1 MKLCVTSDCYTK
13 HPIAKENRNITFSL
27 LDSENILSEIQP
39 EWEKV
44 IFDKIVSA
52 IWLLQIMPR
61 MCLTEFCTREV
72 NIKHSNEE
80 NLIHSKKSFFVENM

>member
-39 EWEKV
+39 EW
-44 IFDKIVSA
+44 
-52 IWLLQIMPR
+52 
-61 MCLTEFCTREV
+61 
-72 NIKHSNEE
+72 
-80 NLIHSKKSFFVENM
+80 